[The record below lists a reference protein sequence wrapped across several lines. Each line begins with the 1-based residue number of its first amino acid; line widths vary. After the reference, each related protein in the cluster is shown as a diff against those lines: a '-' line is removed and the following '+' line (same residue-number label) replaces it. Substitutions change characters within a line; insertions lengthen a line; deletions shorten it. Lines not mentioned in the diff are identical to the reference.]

1 MVPDQRRAAIL
12 RAAGDLFSQQ
22 PYADVSVADI
32 AAAAAVSPPLIVF
45 HFGTKKAL
53 YLAILAAAADAIRAG
68 LADLA
73 GPPSLDRL
81 RAGVRFYAD
90 YALAH
95 RAGFLSLLR
104 GGQESAE
111 AAAIVESVRADIAA
125 QIQADLAAAGPPL
138 AALSASPLTPVAVRA
153 HLGYVDAAVV
163 HWLALPA
170 DERAQ
175 LPPAMLAD
183 LTAGAFTGALA
194 VLRSGGPPEVR
205 LCCSPA
211 CRAVVLPTARPS
223 AAPRPV
229 AGRIPDRAAPASG
242 AAAPAGLRRTTGTRS
257 QPRLAPGQQA
267 DLVVVPQ
274 HPGRDL
280 AQARERSDTQHGP

>member
-1 MVPDQRRAAIL
+1 MTERASVARRMVPDQRRAAIL
-12 RAAGDLFSQQ
+12 RAAGDLFSQH

-53 YLAILAAAADAIRAG
+53 YLAILATAADAIRAG

-95 RAGFLSLLR
+95 RTGFLSLLR

-125 QIQADLAAAGPPL
+125 QIQADLAAAGPAR
-138 AALSASPLTPVAVRA
+138 AALAASPLTPVAIRA
-153 HLGYVDAAVV
+153 QLGYVDAAVV

-170 DERAQ
+170 DQRAQ

-194 VLRSGGPPEVR
+194 VLMG
-205 LCCSPA
+205 
-211 CRAVVLPTARPS
+211 
-223 AAPRPV
+223 
-229 AGRIPDRAAPASG
+229 
-242 AAAPAGLRRTTGTRS
+242 
-257 QPRLAPGQQA
+257 
-267 DLVVVPQ
+267 
-274 HPGRDL
+274 
-280 AQARERSDTQHGP
+280 

>member
-1 MVPDQRRAAIL
+1 
-12 RAAGDLFSQQ
+12 
-22 PYADVSVADI
+22 VSVADI

-45 HFGTKKAL
+45 HFGSKKAL
-53 YLAILAAAADAIRAG
+53 YLAILATAADAIRAG

-111 AAAIVESVRADIAA
+111 AAAIVESVRADIASW
-125 QIQADLAAAGPPL
+125 IQADLAAARPAL
-138 AALSASPLTPVAVRA
+138 AASPLTPVAVRA

-170 DERAQ
+170 DQRAQ
-175 LPPAMLAD
+175 LTPAMLAD
-183 LTAGAFTGALA
+183 LTASAFTGALA
-194 VLRSGGPPEVR
+194 VL
-205 LCCSPA
+205 
-211 CRAVVLPTARPS
+211 
-223 AAPRPV
+223 
-229 AGRIPDRAAPASG
+229 AG
-242 AAAPAGLRRTTGTRS
+242 
-257 QPRLAPGQQA
+257 
-267 DLVVVPQ
+267 
-274 HPGRDL
+274 
-280 AQARERSDTQHGP
+280 

>member
-1 MVPDQRRAAIL
+1 VTERALVARRMIPDQRRAAIL
-12 RAAGDLFSQQ
+12 RAAGDLFSQH

-53 YLAILAAAADAIRAG
+53 YLAILAAAAEAIRAG
-68 LADLA
+68 LAGLA

-125 QIQADLAAAGPPL
+125 QIQADLAAAGPAL
-138 AALSASPLTPVAVRA
+138 AALSVSPLTPVAVRA
-153 HLGYVDAAVV
+153 QLGYVDAAVV

-175 LPPAMLAD
+175 LPPALLAD

-194 VLRSGGPPEVR
+194 VLMS
-205 LCCSPA
+205 
-211 CRAVVLPTARPS
+211 
-223 AAPRPV
+223 
-229 AGRIPDRAAPASG
+229 
-242 AAAPAGLRRTTGTRS
+242 
-257 QPRLAPGQQA
+257 
-267 DLVVVPQ
+267 
-274 HPGRDL
+274 
-280 AQARERSDTQHGP
+280 

>member
-1 MVPDQRRAAIL
+1 VSERPLNERPVSERLARRMVPDQRRATIL
-12 RAAGDLFSQQ
+12 RAAGDLFSRH

-45 HFGTKKAL
+45 HFGTKRAL
-53 YLAILAAAADAIRAG
+53 YLAILATAADAIRAG

-111 AAAIVESVRADIAA
+111 AAAIVESVRADIASW
-125 QIQADLAAAGPPL
+125 IQADLAAARPAL
-138 AALSASPLTPVAVRA
+138 AASPLTPVAVRA

-170 DERAQ
+170 DQRAQ
-175 LPPAMLAD
+175 LTPAMLAD
-183 LTAGAFTGALA
+183 LTAGAFTGALS
-194 VLRSGGPPEVR
+194 V
-205 LCCSPA
+205 
-211 CRAVVLPTARPS
+211 
-223 AAPRPV
+223 
-229 AGRIPDRAAPASG
+229 
-242 AAAPAGLRRTTGTRS
+242 
-257 QPRLAPGQQA
+257 LAPP
-267 DLVVVPQ
+267 V
-274 HPGRDL
+274 R
-280 AQARERSDTQHGP
+280 

>member
-1 MVPDQRRAAIL
+1 VTERAARRMVPDQRRATIL
-12 RAAGDLFSQQ
+12 RAAGDLFSRH
-22 PYADVSVADI
+22 PYAEVSVADI

-104 GGQESAE
+104 GGQESAD
-111 AAAIVESVRADIAA
+111 AAAMVESVRADIAA
-125 QIQADLAAAGPPL
+125 QIQADLAAAGPAL
-138 AALSASPLTPVAVRA
+138 AALAGRPLTPVAVRA
-153 HLGYVDAAVV
+153 QLGYVDAAVV

-170 DERAQ
+170 EQQAQ
-175 LPPAMLAD
+175 LTSAMLAD
-183 LTAGAFTGALA
+183 LAAGAFTGTLA
-194 VLRSGGPPEVR
+194 VLADS
-205 LCCSPA
+205 
-211 CRAVVLPTARPS
+211 RAVR
-223 AAPRPV
+223 
-229 AGRIPDRAAPASG
+229 DR
-242 AAAPAGLRRTTGTRS
+242 
-257 QPRLAPGQQA
+257 
-267 DLVVVPQ
+267 
-274 HPGRDL
+274 
-280 AQARERSDTQHGP
+280 